1 MDSDLLKIGELA
13 EQSGV
18 LPVTLRAWERRY
30 GLLKPQRTPKGHRLY
45 PRSELDKVA
54 KICRYLAMGVSL
66 GEIKKLLAGL
76 PEPVATPL
84 ADALA
89 TPILALAQSLN
100 VRGLRQA
107 LEQLLKEQPLE
118 LVCSALWQQL
128 EQWPQGPFSEPARGL
143 LEGELSLRLAAFS
156 RLQQQQKR
164 PAAVLA
170 GQLPLLWRQMVAAVL
185 SQRYQLIDLGDSL
198 DDKALRLALAAL
210 NVDLLFLGAIKGEL
224 PAHHSVLPGAFAFQE
239 AL

>member
-1 MDSDLLKIGELA
+1 MAPGA
-13 EQSGV
+13 F
-18 LPVTLRAWERRY
+18 
-30 GLLKPQRTPKGHRLY
+30 
-45 PRSELDKVA
+45 
-54 KICRYLAMGVSL
+54 
-66 GEIKKLLAGL
+66 
-76 PEPVATPL
+76 
-84 ADALA
+84 
-89 TPILALAQSLN
+89 
-100 VRGLRQA
+100 
-107 LEQLLKEQPLE
+107 
-118 LVCSALWQQL
+118 SA
-128 EQWPQGPFSEPARGL
+128 PARGL

-170 GQLPLLWRQMVAAVL
+170 GQLPLLWRQMVVAVL

-210 NVDLLFLGAIKGEL
+210 NVDPLFLGAIKGEL